1 MIRIYERSLCQSYAS
16 AYRAGIK
23 IGEAETREDALKQVE
38 AMTEDS
44 YQCFAVDDDG
54 TCIDLTGTF
63 PGCLAGGG
71 EMSCYI
77 IELADCAL
85 TPYAIETESGT
96 EYGWG
101 LMPKRKVDLDELLR
115 VADECDAADVD
126 GVTDWAA
133 RIRKAVGE

>member
-54 TCIDLTGTF
+54 TCIDLKGTF
-63 PGCLAGGG
+63 PGCLAGVV
-71 EMSCYI
+71 
-77 IELADCAL
+77 
-85 TPYAIETESGT
+85 
-96 EYGWG
+96 
-101 LMPKRKVDLDELLR
+101 K
-115 VADECDAADVD
+115 
-126 GVTDWAA
+126 
-133 RIRKAVGE
+133 